1 MTEDPHIHLNAPIMQ
16 GGGGGGGGGGLPP
29 LPTELKDVPQ
39 HTFQFTFDVPFI
51 PATTARDS
59 VTVTAAGIP
68 ITLRDVRYA
77 PSATLGVVCVP
88 EQRLAKG
95 ETLRVDA
102 PIYSVDFSL
111 DAAPIPDEPNCY
123 PFTLLGVLASQDN
136 ILRVTFKDIVSN
148 RPNITDETWAAFEQ
162 ALQDAGIT
170 VELFRMPDGFSF
182 GSAEMLPLTHE
193 QFGQLY
199 AALMC

>member
-16 GGGGGGGGGGLPP
+16 GDGGGGGGGGLPP

-59 VTVTAAGIP
+59 VTVTAA
-68 ITLRDVRYA
+68 
-77 PSATLGVVCVP
+77 
-88 EQRLAKG
+88 
-95 ETLRVDA
+95 
-102 PIYSVDFSL
+102 
-111 DAAPIPDEPNCY
+111 CY

-199 AALMC
+199 DIAAGMLYDAVAGPWVFSIPLR